1 MKKLDGASR
10 QAEELVKA
18 NSILMAEITSF
29 RESIDKFKADAVEE
43 FKDSQIF
50 VDLLGSQY
58 GEGFEDFRKQAIGL
72 FQDMD
77 FSSSRLTP

>member
-1 MKKLDGASR
+1 MKKLDGAFR

-18 NSILMAEITSF
+18 NSILTAEITSF

-50 VDLLGSQY
+50 VDLLGS
-58 GEGFEDFRKQAIGL
+58 
-72 FQDMD
+72 
-77 FSSSRLTP
+77 